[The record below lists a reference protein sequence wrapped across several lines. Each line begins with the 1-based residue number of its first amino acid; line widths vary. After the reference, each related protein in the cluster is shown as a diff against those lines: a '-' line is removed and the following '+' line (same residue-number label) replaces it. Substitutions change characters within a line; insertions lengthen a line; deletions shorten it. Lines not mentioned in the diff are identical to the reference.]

1 MPKTYER
8 LLISNKGRIR
18 TITINRPEKLNALN
32 RVVLHEL
39 SEAFQEARNDASV
52 GAVILTG
59 AGDKAFVAGA
69 DIAELVEK
77 TPLTGK
83 EQTLLG
89 QEILRHIEVFPKPV
103 VAAINGY
110 ALGGGCEL
118 ALACHL
124 RVCSANAKIGLP
136 EVKLGI
142 IPGYGGT
149 QRLPRLIGR
158 ARAMEMILSGEPIGA
173 ETALAW
179 GLVNRIAP
187 APAET
192 VGVAEL
198 LLEPMLKRAPL
209 ALGAALE
216 AVRRGRQ
223 LPQTEAMRIEADLF
237 AILCTTRDAKE
248 GMTAFLE
255 KREPKFEGR

>member
-1 MPKTYER
+1 MPEYEK
-8 LLISNKGRIR
+8 LLVSDRDSVR

-32 RVVLHEL
+32 REVLRDL
-39 SEAFQEARNDASV
+39 SAAFRDARSDGRV
-52 GAVILTG
+52 RAVILTG
-59 AGDKAFVAGA
+59 AGEKAFVAGA
-69 DIAELVEK
+69 DIAELAEK
-77 TPLTGK
+77 SPQSGK

-124 RVCSANAKIGLP
+124 RVCAPKAKIGLP

-158 ARAMEMILSGEPIGA
+158 ARALEMILSGEPIDA
-173 ETALAW
+173 DTALDW

-187 APAET
+187 SVQET
-192 VGVAEL
+192 CATAHA

-209 ALGAALE
+209 AIGAALE

-223 LPQTEAMRIEADLF
+223 LPLTEAMRIEADLF
-237 AILCTTRDAKE
+237 AILCTTYDMKE

-255 KREPKFEGR
+255 KREAKFEGR

>member
-1 MPKTYER
+1 MPEKYER
-8 LLISNKGRIR
+8 LLISDKDRVR
-18 TITINRPEKLNALN
+18 TITVNRPEKLNALN
-32 RVVLHEL
+32 REVLRDL
-39 SEAFQEARNDASV
+39 SAVFAATRADDAV
-52 GAVILTG
+52 RAVILTG
-59 AGDKAFVAGA
+59 AGEKAFVAGA
-69 DIAELVEK
+69 DIAELAEK
-77 TPLTGK
+77 TPITGK

-89 QEILRHIEVFPKPV
+89 QDILRHIENFPKPV

-118 ALACHL
+118 ALACHM
-124 RVCSANAKIGLP
+124 RVCAPTAKIGLP

-173 ETALAW
+173 DTALAW

-187 APAET
+187 SVAET
-192 VGVAEL
+192 VATAEK

-237 AILCTTRDAKE
+237 AILCTTRDMRE

-255 KREPKFEGR
+255 KREARFEGR

>member
-1 MPKTYER
+1 MAYER
-8 LLISNKGRIR
+8 LLIADKERVR

-32 RVVLHEL
+32 REVLREL
-39 SEAFQEARNDASV
+39 SAAFAEARHDERV
-52 GAVILTG
+52 RAVILTG
-59 AGDKAFVAGA
+59 AGEKAFVAGA
-69 DIAELVEK
+69 DIGELAEK

-89 QEILRHIEVFPKPV
+89 QGILREIENFPKPV

-118 ALACHL
+118 ALACAL
-124 RVCSANAKIGLP
+124 RVCAKTARIGLP

-158 ARAMEMILSGEPIGA
+158 ARATEMILSGEPIGA

-187 APAET
+187 SAAET
-192 VGVAEL
+192 AACAESL
-198 LLEPMLKRAPL
+198 LAPMLARAPL
-209 ALGAALE
+209 ALAAALE

-223 LPQTEAMRIEADLF
+223 LPLTEAMRIEADLF
-237 AILCTTRDAKE
+237 AILCTTHDMRE

-255 KREPKFEGR
+255 KREARFEGR